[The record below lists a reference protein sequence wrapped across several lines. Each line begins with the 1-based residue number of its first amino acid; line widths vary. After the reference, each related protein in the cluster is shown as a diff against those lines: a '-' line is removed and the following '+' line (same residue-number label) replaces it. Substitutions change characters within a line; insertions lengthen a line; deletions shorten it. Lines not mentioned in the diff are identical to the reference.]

1 MVQMDPSAASSN
13 TVKSEI
19 QPKPLEQKPVT
30 PIGQSGEKSNLEDE
44 IFNAAMENEWN
55 EVKELYMKYESLR
68 TTKLTRSEDTAL
80 HLAISSYHPDRDTY
94 LHHLLCIKDMITNIP
109 KENRECIL
117 KQKNE
122 KGNTPL
128 HLAAELG
135 SVPIIECLV
144 NSEEPELIQE
154 TNEKGETPLFITAY
168 RGKQDAFLYLH
179 KCCQNEKEEGP
190 IELCRRKDGD
200 NILHAAISGEY
211 FELAFQILHYY
222 EPLVNRYNTQGMS
235 PLHILSRM
243 PQVFRSG
250 NHFRFIDSIIYYCT
264 TVKELEKETYK
275 ADRKIDLYQKNNWN
289 LPENYETLLEFW
301 EIQRRG
307 TEKFIETIILKN
319 HIPGASVKEVT
330 SSSRGNSLLQK
341 CKVRLRTVDP
351 CGPALPPP
359 CTYGSF
365 SAPRCPFF
373 PKTDSLFY
381 PDATGVPN
389 MNQEMKSQDQ
399 GHQSDRQNDPENP
412 PIQDAIV
419 VTKENQDKKFPE
431 VTSSSRE
438 NSLLQKC
445 KVRLR
450 KIDPCGPT
458 MHIAGDLVHGAAPFF
473 PKTDSLFYPDLTGV
487 TNVNQETKPHVL
499 TNFSFSSDQG
509 RQKDPENPRIQGECM
524 HIYHIEG
531 KGKGRLF
538 PANYAIFIE
547 FLKCLMKIVLLV
559 LGIGLRRIKKIREK
573 KSKHS
578 AGVQIMRLMIDKEER
593 YKFYKNTGEKPEDL
607 YSRDIYKQIGAP
619 PPAPPEIVDD
629 TTEEDAPRNT
639 AAIKQSQTSST
650 DEIKTDDSKSGKE
663 FFFPSHTS
671 TRMTIVLNTELPTT
685 KETPLLVAS
694 KMGIVEM
701 VRRILKKFPIGIQD
715 TDSEEK
721 NILLLAVEHRQT
733 MVYNWLIGE
742 KYPEYVFSQVDK
754 YGNNAM
760 HLAAKYQNLEVWRI
774 PGKSLQLQGERK
786 WYKYVKHTL
795 PQSNVRYNKKGQTP
809 RRIFEETHAKLL
821 VEGTEWISK
830 TAESFSVVAA
840 LIATVAFA
848 TSATI
853 PGGTDDK
860 GKPHLENEPAFDV
873 FSIGSIVS
881 LCFSVTA
888 LVFFLA
894 ILTSR
899 CQHNDFEKDLPR
911 KLLLGLTSLFASI
924 TAILVSFCAAHFF
937 VLQDTFKNAAFPIYA
952 ATCIPVLFFAF
963 NQFPLYVD
971 LLRSY
976 IQKLPL
982 RSYKVFYTT
991 NSSEATSSDQKKE
1004 KEDDD

>member
-1 MVQMDPSAASSN
+1 MDPSAASSYR
-13 TVKSEI
+13 VKSEI
-19 QPKPLEQKPVT
+19 QPQPLEQEPVT
-30 PIGQSGEKSNLEDE
+30 PIDQSGEKTNLEDE
-44 IFNAAMENEWN
+44 IFNAAMENKWTK
-55 EVKELYMKYESLR
+55 VKKLYMENESLR

-80 HLAISSYHPDRDTY
+80 HLAISSYHPDRDTS
-94 LHHLLCIKDMITNIP
+94 LHHPHLLCIKDMITNIP
-109 KENRECIL
+109 KKNRERIL

-144 NSEEPELIQE
+144 NSEEPELIWE
-154 TNEKGETPLFITAY
+154 TNSKGETPLFITAY

-179 KCCQNEKEEGP
+179 NCCQNENEEGP

-211 FELAFQILHYY
+211 FELAFQIIHYY

-250 NHFRFIDSIIYYCT
+250 NHFRFVDSIIYYCT

-289 LPENYETLLEFW
+289 LPENYESLVEFL

-307 TEKFIETIILKN
+307 TKKFIGGYEFKPWKQPL
-319 HIPGASVKEVT
+319 AEM
-330 SSSRGNSLLQK
+330 Q
-341 CKVRLRTVDP
+341 
-351 CGPALPPP
+351 
-359 CTYGSF
+359 
-365 SAPRCPFF
+365 
-373 PKTDSLFY
+373 
-381 PDATGVPN
+381 DATGVPN

-412 PIQDAIV
+412 RIQGQCCWHFVPKNFAHSKTDSFLYPDAIV
-419 VTKENQDKKFPE
+419 VTKENQDEKFP
-431 VTSSSRE
+431 
-438 NSLLQKC
+438 
-445 KVRLR
+445 
-450 KIDPCGPT
+450 
-458 MHIAGDLVHGAAPFF
+458 A
-473 PKTDSLFYPDLTGV
+473 
-487 TNVNQETKPHVL
+487 
-499 TNFSFSSDQG
+499 
-509 RQKDPENPRIQGECM
+509 
-524 HIYHIEG
+524 EG
-531 KGKGRLF
+531 KRNGTLF
-538 PANYAIFIE
+538 PANYAIIIE

-559 LGIGLRRIKKIREK
+559 LGIGLERIKNIKEK

-578 AGVQIMRLMIDKEER
+578 AGVQIMKLMIEKEER

-607 YSRDIYKQIGAP
+607 YSRDRYKQIGAP

-629 TTEEDAPRNT
+629 TTEEDAPSNT

-650 DEIKTDDSKSGKE
+650 DEIKTDDSKSE
-663 FFFPSHTS
+663 AMSS
-671 TRMTIVLNTELPTT
+671 LIATRMTIVLNTELPTT

-701 VRRILKKFPIGIQD
+701 VRRILKKFPIAIQD

-733 MVYNWLIGE
+733 MVYNWLIGG
-742 KYPEYVFSQVDK
+742 KHPEYVFYQVDK
-754 YGNNAM
+754 YGNNAV

-774 PGKSLQLQGERK
+774 PGKALQLQGERK
-786 WYKYVKHTL
+786 WYNYVKHTL
-795 PQSNVRYNKKGQTP
+795 PQSDVRYNKKGQTP
-809 RRIFEETHAKLL
+809 RRIFEETHEKLL
-821 VEGTEWISK
+821 VEGTEWLTK

-840 LIATVAFA
+840 LIATVAFT

-853 PGGTDDK
+853 PGGADDK
-860 GKPHLENEPAFDV
+860 GKPHLEHEPAFDV
-873 FSIGSIVS
+873 FSIASLVS

-899 CQHNDFEKDLPR
+899 CQHKDFEKDLPR

-937 VLQDTFKNAAFPIYA
+937 VLRDNFKTAAFPIYA
-952 ATCIPVLFFAF
+952 ATCIPVVFFAF

-971 LLRSY
+971 LIRSY

-982 RSYKVFYTT
+982 RSYKVFYTI
-991 NSSEATSSDQKKE
+991 NSSEATSSDQKKKKTMIE
-1004 KEDDD
+1004 TGRNHQKSGGVERFPTLASK

>member
-1 MVQMDPSAASSN
+1 MDPLAPSSN
-13 TVKSEI
+13 RVKSEI
-19 QPKPLEQKPVT
+19 QPQPLEQEPVT
-30 PIGQSGEKSNLEDE
+30 PIDQSGEKTNLEDE
-44 IFNAAMENEWN
+44 IFNAAMENKWTK
-55 EVKELYMKYESLR
+55 VKKLYMENEPLR

-94 LHHLLCIKDMITNIP
+94 LHHPHLLCIKDMITNIP
-109 KENRECIL
+109 KKNREHIL

-144 NSEEPELIQE
+144 NSEEPELIWE
-154 TNEKGETPLFITAY
+154 TNSKGETPLFITAY

-179 KCCQNEKEEGP
+179 KCCQNENEEGP

-211 FELAFQILHYY
+211 FELAFQIIHYY
-222 EPLVNRYNTQGMS
+222 KPLVNRYNTQGMS

-250 NHFRFIDSIIYYCT
+250 NRFRFLDSIIYYCT

-275 ADRKIDLYQKNNWN
+275 AERKIDLYQKNNRN
-289 LPENYETLLEFW
+289 LPENYESLVEFL

-307 TEKFIETIILKN
+307 TKKFIDYF
-319 HIPGASVKEVT
+319 KE
-330 SSSRGNSLLQK
+330 SYSGSK
-341 CKVRLRTVDP
+341 CK
-351 CGPALPPP
+351 
-359 CTYGSF
+359 
-365 SAPRCPFF
+365 
-373 PKTDSLFY
+373 
-381 PDATGVPN
+381 
-389 MNQEMKSQDQ
+389 
-399 GHQSDRQNDPENP
+399 
-412 PIQDAIV
+412 
-419 VTKENQDKKFPE
+419 

-450 KIDPCGPT
+450 KINPCGPA
-458 MHIAGDLVHGAAPFF
+458 MHIAGALVHGAAPFF

-487 TNVNQETKPHVL
+487 TNVNQETKPH
-499 TNFSFSSDQG
+499 DQG
-509 RQKDPENPRIQGECM
+509 HQSDRQKDPENPPIQGVCCWHFVPKNFAHSNTNSVRYPDATGVTNENQDKKSPV
-524 HIYHIEG
+524 EG
-531 KGKGRLF
+531 KGNGRLF

-547 FLKCLMKIVLLV
+547 FLKCLMKIALLV
-559 LGIGLRRIKKIREK
+559 LGIGLQRIKKVREK
-573 KSKHS
+573 KSKHKS
-578 AGVQIMRLMIDKEER
+578 GVKIMKLMIEKEER

-607 YSRDIYKQIGAP
+607 YSRDRYKQIGAP

-629 TTEEDAPRNT
+629 TTEEDAPSNT
-639 AAIKQSQTSST
+639 ATTKQSQTSST
-650 DEIKTDDSKSGKE
+650 DEIKSDDSNS
-663 FFFPSHTS
+663 
-671 TRMTIVLNTELPTT
+671 ELPTT

-701 VRRILKKFPIGIQD
+701 VRRILKKFPIAIQD

-742 KYPEYVFSQVDK
+742 KYPEYVFYQVDK
-754 YGNNAM
+754 YGNNAV

-774 PGKSLQLQGERK
+774 PGKALQLQGERK

-795 PQSNVRYNKKGQTP
+795 PQSDVRYNKKGQTP

-853 PGGTDDK
+853 PGGADDK

-873 FSIGSIVS
+873 FSIASLVS

-937 VLQDTFKNAAFPIYA
+937 VLQDNFKNAAFPIYA
-952 ATCIPVLFFAF
+952 ATCIPVVFFAF

-971 LLRSY
+971 LIRSY

>member
-1 MVQMDPSAASSN
+1 MDPLAPSSN
-13 TVKSEI
+13 RVKSEI
-19 QPKPLEQKPVT
+19 QPQPLEQEPVT
-30 PIGQSGEKSNLEDE
+30 PIDQSGEKTNLEDE
-44 IFNAAMENEWN
+44 IFNAAMENKWTK
-55 EVKELYMKYESLR
+55 VKKLYMENEPLR

-94 LHHLLCIKDMITNIP
+94 LHHPHLLCIKDMITNIP
-109 KENRECIL
+109 KKNREHIL

-144 NSEEPELIQE
+144 NSEEPELIWE
-154 TNEKGETPLFITAY
+154 TNSKGETPLFITAY

-179 KCCQNEKEEGP
+179 KCCQNENEEGP

-211 FELAFQILHYY
+211 FELAFQIIHYY
-222 EPLVNRYNTQGMS
+222 KPLVNRYNTQGMS

-250 NHFRFIDSIIYYCT
+250 NRFRFLDSIIYYCT

-275 ADRKIDLYQKNNWN
+275 AERKIDLYQKNNRN
-289 LPENYETLLEFW
+289 LPENYESLVEFL

-307 TEKFIETIILKN
+307 TKKFI
-319 HIPGASVKEVT
+319 
-330 SSSRGNSLLQK
+330 
-341 CKVRLRTVDP
+341 
-351 CGPALPPP
+351 
-359 CTYGSF
+359 
-365 SAPRCPFF
+365 
-373 PKTDSLFY
+373 
-381 PDATGVPN
+381 
-389 MNQEMKSQDQ
+389 
-399 GHQSDRQNDPENP
+399 
-412 PIQDAIV
+412 
-419 VTKENQDKKFPE
+419 

-450 KIDPCGPT
+450 KINPCGPA
-458 MHIAGDLVHGAAPFF
+458 MHIAGALVHGAAPFF

-487 TNVNQETKPHVL
+487 TNVNQETKPH
-499 TNFSFSSDQG
+499 DQG
-509 RQKDPENPRIQGECM
+509 HQSDRQKDPENPPIQGVCCWHFVPKNFAHSNTNSVRYPDATGVTNENQDKKSPV
-524 HIYHIEG
+524 EG
-531 KGKGRLF
+531 KGNGRLF

-547 FLKCLMKIVLLV
+547 FLKCLMKIALLV
-559 LGIGLRRIKKIREK
+559 LGIGLQRIKKVREK
-573 KSKHS
+573 KSKHKS
-578 AGVQIMRLMIDKEER
+578 GVKIMKLMIEKEER

-607 YSRDIYKQIGAP
+607 YSRDRYKQIGAP

-629 TTEEDAPRNT
+629 TTEEDAPSNT
-639 AAIKQSQTSST
+639 ATTKQSQTSST
-650 DEIKTDDSKSGKE
+650 DEIKSDDSNSE
-663 FFFPSHTS
+663 AMSS
-671 TRMTIVLNTELPTT
+671 LIATRMTIVLNTELPTT

-701 VRRILKKFPIGIQD
+701 VRRILKKFPIAIQD

-742 KYPEYVFSQVDK
+742 KYPEYVFYQVDK
-754 YGNNAM
+754 YGNNAV

-774 PGKSLQLQGERK
+774 PGKALQLQGERK

-795 PQSNVRYNKKGQTP
+795 PQSDVRYNKKGQTP

-853 PGGTDDK
+853 PGGADDK

-873 FSIGSIVS
+873 FSIASLVS

-937 VLQDTFKNAAFPIYA
+937 VLQDNFKNAAFPIYA
-952 ATCIPVLFFAF
+952 ATCIPVVFFAF

-971 LLRSY
+971 LIRSY